1 MVLRIIILAHYRAH
15 DEKAKIP
22 EQDWPQ
28 FAISWSNNNGGA
40 DDASAL
46 ALMTRH
52 ISAVGVSACSYVLR
66 RAGACTR
73 MCRNPSSPF
82 LSPVYL
88 HTLPLRHCVPA
99 ISQLCADSV
108 SVSVWFGFCHV

>member
-1 MVLRIIILAHYRAH
+1 MIILGHYRTL
-15 DEKAKIP
+15 DGKVKIS
-22 EQDWPQ
+22 EQDWPL
-28 FAISWSNNNGGA
+28 FAISWSNNGGA

-66 RAGACTR
+66 RARACTR
-73 MCRNPSSPF
+73 MCRNPSSSPFF

-99 ISQLCADSV
+99 ISQQCADSV